1 MLVVTGIGV
10 LYGDLD
16 SEIDGT
22 CPVGGG
28 GTVEYDD
35 GRYGRRDVYLN
46 SSSYSSGMSSMF
58 VSKSYFKW
66 P

>member
-10 LYGDLD
+10 LYGDLR
-16 SEIDGT
+16 EIAGT
-22 CPVGGG
+22 CPLGGG

-58 VSKSYFKW
+58 VSKSYFR
-66 P
+66 